1 MNKRIVFYFFTA
13 LFVFLVSSCKKQ
25 EMETEVLNYENEFLL
40 NSQDSTLGSLS
51 FLAEVEVP
59 VKYHNQEVLKNV
71 KQQII
76 TKALGEVYNNYPLD
90 SILSQYGSMLFQEYK
105 KSNEP
110 YLNRIVDLK
119 GSRAFLDNE
128 ITIQGTVMYL
138 DDKILSYSY
147 ERYAYMGG
155 AHGNSTRFL
164 SNFDL
169 KNAHTITEKELFTNN
184 YESILA
190 QLIKEQIVE
199 DNAEMESVADLND
212 FDFYEDRIKPN
223 NNFFI
228 TPDGLAYVFNPYD
241 IAPYSTG
248 QIGVL
253 ITYDKLKSILK
264 QGNPIE
270 YLYLNSES

>member
-13 LFVFLVSSCKKQ
+13 LFVFLASSCKKQ

-76 TKALGEVYNNYPLD
+76 AKVLGEVYNNYPLD
-90 SILSQYGSMLFQEYK
+90 SILSQYGSTLFQEYK

-169 KNAHTITEKELFTNN
+169 KNSHTITEKELFTNN

-270 YLYLNSES
+270 YIYLNSET